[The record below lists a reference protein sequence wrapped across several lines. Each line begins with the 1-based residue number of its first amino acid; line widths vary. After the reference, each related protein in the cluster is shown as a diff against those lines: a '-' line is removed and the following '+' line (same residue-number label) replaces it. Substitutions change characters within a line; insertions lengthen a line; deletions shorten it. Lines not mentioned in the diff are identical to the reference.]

1 MSSDSWGAADALEY
15 VIFTGISFTGK
26 DESESL
32 FRVLPL
38 AYFCEAAQTHVNY
51 FSKCLSGKLQNPPSL
66 VLSDC
71 VREIQT

>member
-1 MSSDSWGAADALEY
+1 MSSDCGGAADVLEY
-15 VIFTGISFTGK
+15 VIITGISFTGK

-38 AYFCEAAQTHVNY
+38 AYFCEAAQTQANY
-51 FSKCLSGKLQNPPSL
+51 FGKCLSAKLKPLLLL

-71 VREIQT
+71 VREIRT